1 MNIMFHLFAAAIAIA
16 AALAAIA
23 IWAPRP
29 ARVRVLA
36 VVVTALFV
44 PVAYVQ
50 FVETLSKPKPMSFEW
65 YERATKKA
73 VLLGVS
79 LHENESIYVW
89 LRPSGSIE
97 PRYYVIP
104 WNLKLAEKLQK
115 AASAAVRGNSTVV
128 LEDPFQRRS
137 PEEWG
142 DLNVEIM
149 PPPLPPLKHPP
160 APPRFFNPR
169 GNQI

>member
-44 PVAYVQ
+44 PIAYLQ

-79 LHENESIYVW
+79 LHEKESIYVW

-115 AASAAVRGNSTVV
+115 AASEAVRGNSTVV

-149 PPPLPPLKHPP
+149 PPPRPPMKHPP

>member
-16 AALAAIA
+16 AALAALA

-29 ARVRVLA
+29 ARIRVLA

-50 FVETLSKPKPMSFEW
+50 FVEMLSKPKPMSFEW

-79 LHENESIYVW
+79 LNEKESIYVW

-97 PRYYVIP
+97 PRFYVIP

-115 AASAAVRGNSTVV
+115 AASEAVRGNSTVV
-128 LEDPFQRRS
+128 LENPFQRRS

-142 DLNVEIM
+142 DLNVEIV
-149 PPPLPPLKHPP
+149 PPPRPPMKHPP

-169 GNQI
+169 GDQI

>member
-1 MNIMFHLFAAAIAIA
+1 MSILFHLFAATIAIA
-16 AALAAIA
+16 AVLATLA

-36 VVVTALFV
+36 VVVTAIFV
-44 PVAYVQ
+44 PVVYAQ
-50 FVETLSKPKPMSFEW
+50 FLEMLSKPKPMSFEW
-65 YERATKKA
+65 YERATRKA

-79 LHENESIYVW
+79 VNENESIYVW
-89 LRPSGSIE
+89 LRPSGSTE

-104 WNLKLAEKLQK
+104 WNLKLAEKLQR
-115 AASAAVRGNSTVV
+115 ATATATRGNSTVV

-137 PEEWG
+137 LEEWG
-142 DLNVEIM
+142 ELNVEIV

-160 APPRFFNPR
+160 PPPRFFNPR

>member
-1 MNIMFHLFAAAIAIA
+1 MNILFQLFAAAIAIA
-16 AALAAIA
+16 AALATLA

-29 ARVRVLA
+29 TRIRVLA
-36 VVVTALFV
+36 VVITAMFV

-50 FVETLSKPKPMSFEW
+50 ILEMLSKPKPMSFEW
-65 YERATKKA
+65 YERATRKA

-89 LRPSGSIE
+89 LRPSGSTE

-115 AASAAVRGNSTVV
+115 ATSAAARGNSTVV

-137 PEEWG
+137 LEEWG
-142 DLNVEIM
+142 DLNVEIVPPPM
-149 PPPLPPLKHPP
+149 PPMKQPPP
-160 APPRFFNPR
+160 PPRFFNPR
-169 GNQI
+169 GDQI

>member
-1 MNIMFHLFAAAIAIA
+1 MNILFQLFAAAIAIA
-16 AALAAIA
+16 AALATLA

-29 ARVRVLA
+29 TRIRVLA
-36 VVVTALFV
+36 VVITALFV

-50 FVETLSKPKPMSFEW
+50 ALEMLSKPKPMSFEW
-65 YERATKKA
+65 YERATRKA

-97 PRYYVIP
+97 PRSYVIP

-115 AASAAVRGNSTVV
+115 ATRAAARGNSTVV

-142 DLNVEIM
+142 ELNVEIV
-149 PPPLPPLKHPP
+149 PPPLPPMKHPP
-160 APPRFFNPR
+160 PPPRFFNPR

>member
-1 MNIMFHLFAAAIAIA
+1 MNILVQIFAAAIAIA
-16 AALAAIA
+16 AALATLA

-29 ARVRVLA
+29 TRIRVLA
-36 VVVTALFV
+36 VVITAIYI

-50 FVETLSKPKPMSFEW
+50 FLEILSRPKPMTFEW

-79 LHENESIYVW
+79 LHEKESIYVW
-89 LRPSGSIE
+89 LRPFGSIE

-115 AASAAVRGNSTVV
+115 ATSEATRGNSTVV

-137 PEEWG
+137 LEEWG
-142 DLNVEIM
+142 DLNVEIV
-149 PPPLPPLKHPP
+149 PPPLPPVKHPP
-160 APPRFFNPR
+160 PPPRFFNPR
-169 GNQI
+169 GEQI